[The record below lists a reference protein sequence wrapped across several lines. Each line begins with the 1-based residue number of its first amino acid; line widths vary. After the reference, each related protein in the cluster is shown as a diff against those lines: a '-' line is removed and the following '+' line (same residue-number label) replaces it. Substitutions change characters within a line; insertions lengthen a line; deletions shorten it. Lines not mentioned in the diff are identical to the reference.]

1 MTSRGATQQ
10 SSAPYNRR
18 IVLDVIRRHQEVARK
33 DIIDLVSLSPQTVAN
48 ITQDLESLGLIM
60 SKRITGAKS
69 RGQPPMAYALNPRGG
84 DSIGVSLEP
93 RRVAAALVNLV
104 GDVLYRVEQDIDAR
118 DQHATLEVIVA
129 IVRDLA
135 HRSSDAQRIWG
146 VGVALP
152 GPFDVPDLS
161 FVGPTALEGWT
172 DLSILDQIRHATGF
186 HVFHNIDSVAG
197 ALGES
202 LFGVAQSLDG
212 FFYLHFGVGLGG
224 TLVINKSAYGGA
236 NGNATEIGHIPIVPH
251 GKPCYCGNHGCLE
264 RYLSL
269 HSLSEFIRGA
279 PDAELTQTEIRA
291 LIAAE
296 DRGLME
302 WCTQAATHLRSAVCI
317 VENMLDPS
325 TIVIGGSAPRALAER
340 VVALA
345 MPLRHSVRHTVPGA
359 PPRIILSEHQEDS
372 SILGAAVLPIH
383 EMLSPR
389 FDLLLHERQDRLDVN
404 KILGEPRPLRRGPFL
419 SR

>member
-18 IVLDVIRRHQEVARK
+18 IVLDVIRRQKEVARK

-48 ITQDLESLGLIM
+48 ITQDLESLGLIV

-84 DSIGVSLEP
+84 DSIGISLEP
-93 RRVAAALVNLV
+93 RRVTAALVSLV
-104 GDVLYRVEQDIDAR
+104 GEVLHRVEQEIDAR
-118 DQHATLEVIVA
+118 DQRATLETVVA

-135 HRSSDAQRIWG
+135 RRSSDAQRIWG

-161 FVGPTALEGWT
+161 FIGPTALEGWT
-172 DLSILDQIRHATGF
+172 DLSLLDQIRRATGL

-202 LFGVAQSLDG
+202 LFGVAQSLEG

-236 NGNATEIGHIPIVPH
+236 SGNATEIGHIPIVPH
-251 GKPCYCGNHGCLE
+251 GKACYCGNHGCLE

-269 HSLSEFIRGA
+269 HSLSEYVRGA
-279 PDAELTQTEIRA
+279 PDEELTQAEIGA

-296 DRGLME
+296 DRRFME

-317 VENMLDPS
+317 IENMLDPA

-345 MPLRHSVRHTVPGA
+345 MPLRHSVRHAVPEA

-404 KILGEPRPLRRGPFL
+404 KILGEPRPLRRSPF
-419 SR
+419 SNR